1 MINII
6 QTLMLEKL
14 LKKTQLDS
22 ETESE
27 NKDIILLNKK

>member
-22 ETESE
+22 ETELE

>member
-14 LKKTQLDS
+14 LKKT
-22 ETESE
+22 
-27 NKDIILLNKK
+27 